1 MRNAYGDSLYS
12 KKINTKAFGNMIIEE
27 QSDELIV
34 EEFNKGKSENF
45 GILFQKHE
53 KMIFNLCYRMLGNYE
68 EAEDTAQEIF
78 IKAYENLKRFRGDS
92 SFKTWIY
99 RIAST
104 TCIDVLRK
112 RKSLWNYLTKLM
124 DYKRANPEREDDRLE
139 KEWIQEVLKELPH
152 NQRLLL
158 VLRYIQGFSN
168 IEIAKILSCSEDSL
182 KVKLFRAREN
192 FKEKSKKHIEEGVID
207 GM

>member
-1 MRNAYGDSLYS
+1 M
-12 KKINTKAFGNMIIEE
+12 IEE
-27 QSDELIV
+27 KPDELLV
-34 EEFNKGKSENF
+34 EEFNNGKSENF
-45 GILFQKHE
+45 GILFQKHQ
-53 KMIFNLCYRMLGNYE
+53 KSIFNLCYRMLGNYE

-78 IKAYENLKRFRGDS
+78 IKAYENLIKFRGDS

-99 RIAST
+99 RIATT

-124 DYKRANPEREDDRLE
+124 DYKSVNTERENDHLE
-139 KEWIQEVLKELPH
+139 KEWIQEVLKTLPP

-168 IEIAKILSCSEDSL
+168 VEIGKILNCSEDSL

-192 FKEKSKKHIEEGVID
+192 FKEKSKKHIEEGVMD
-207 GM
+207 EL